1 MINLYGIAQR
11 ELAKDLVF
19 DIDGKSVIISIKGAM
34 IAVAKSKNYNF
45 SFVEIAENEF
55 VMVVQMAGYLFYIGL
70 ESDEEIDEDAYP
82 ELFRALMLQLLP
94 VLEKLIRSADRI
106 NYKSSKKADILL
118 DDDMSG
124 EMKEFFYQTL
134 VKHIKDISIYE
145 QTDVA

>member
-34 IAVAKSKNYNF
+34 IAVTKSKNYNF